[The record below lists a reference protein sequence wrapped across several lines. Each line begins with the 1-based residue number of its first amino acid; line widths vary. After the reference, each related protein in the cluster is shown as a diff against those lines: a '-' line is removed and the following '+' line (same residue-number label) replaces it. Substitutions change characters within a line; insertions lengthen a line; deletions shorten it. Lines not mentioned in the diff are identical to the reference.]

1 VTPDEL
7 ARDRESVYHIQ
18 RSADRLAEL
27 AAAGRDAFDASW
39 VPRSAARWEVQVIG
53 EAAGRLSEGFRAAYP
68 DVAVRRAKR
77 VRNIFVHQY
86 DTVDEDEVW
95 AAITTA
101 VPEFAAS
108 LRALPEF
115 SPAAGDDAGE
125 SSTAG

>member
-1 VTPDEL
+1 M
-7 ARDRESVYHIQ
+7 
-18 RSADRLAEL
+18 
-27 AAAGRDAFDASW
+27 
-39 VPRSAARWEVQVIG
+39 IG

-115 SPAAGDDAGE
+115 SPATDDE
-125 SSTAG
+125 SDR